1 MEIFKKI
8 IRFLFGLLFVIG
20 LGALFYIYFEQE
32 KLREE
37 KENLVWLARCEL
49 ETLRNDREV
58 QYLRLHN
65 MVYEDGLLKLRYDAS
80 ISSNEIAEMFRDSLM
95 YKDFMS
101 VIVLNPQ
108 KWRTISKYLTEA
120 EVDLSITYSSHIE
133 SAFIISWKQ
142 LSQMLS
148 DEQLFNEGME
158 LFVQRKKQE
167 VLNYAQSHFWNDRFF
182 TVDSISLS
190 KEYVSLHMSY
200 DDSKANLGSS
210 YLDTGR
216 VSVHYTDKVGDMGSI
231 LNNMLSICVRTNK
244 GFAFIYTAQKK
255 RKIQKCQYNAKRA
268 KKIYED
274 TANKLWLDKRET
286 NQARTVIYRT
296 K

>member
-95 YKDFMS
+95 YKGFYVCHS
-101 VIVLNPQ
+101 FKSP
-108 KWRTISKYLTEA
+108 K
-120 EVDLSITYSSHIE
+120 
-133 SAFIISWKQ
+133 
-142 LSQMLS
+142 
-148 DEQLFNEGME
+148 ME
-158 LFVQRKKQE
+158 
-167 VLNYAQSHFWNDRFF
+167 NYF
-182 TVDSISLS
+182 
-190 KEYVSLHMSY
+190 
-200 DDSKANLGSS
+200 
-210 YLDTGR
+210 
-216 VSVHYTDKVGDMGSI
+216 
-231 LNNMLSICVRTNK
+231 
-244 GFAFIYTAQKK
+244 
-255 RKIQKCQYNAKRA
+255 
-268 KKIYED
+268 
-274 TANKLWLDKRET
+274 
-286 NQARTVIYRT
+286 
-296 K
+296 